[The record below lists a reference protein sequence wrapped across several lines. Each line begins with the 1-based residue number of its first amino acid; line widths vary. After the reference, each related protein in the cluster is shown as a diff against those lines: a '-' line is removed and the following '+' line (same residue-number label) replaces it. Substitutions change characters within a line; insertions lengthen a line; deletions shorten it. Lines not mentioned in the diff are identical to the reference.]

1 MKDRSNE
8 AISFFPLDLNFF
20 FFSFPVA
27 AAAVPTEKGPRF
39 AHLLVAVIIKQKN
52 HLATGSPSFFFS
64 RLSPPVDFRLHLTS
78 FSSKEGL
85 LHPGYNLFLYFYKGP
100 AKSQPSRNRSK
111 LRNSSVPEK
120 KSFLARLLLLFSSS
134 RLSKWN

>member
-64 RLSPPVDFRLHLTS
+64 ERLRADSLLQSISGFILPHFHLRRVYYTQGITI
-78 FSSKEGL
+78 FI
-85 LHPGYNLFLYFYKGP
+85 FL
-100 AKSQPSRNRSK
+100 
-111 LRNSSVPEK
+111 
-120 KSFLARLLLLFSSS
+120 
-134 RLSKWN
+134 